1 MDAKIKRYITLIIHE
16 YANSMIH
23 SMLYEQQEPAAEA
36 PATSTPDTSAS
47 DTGPVEG
54 MVSAEEGMT
63 GESQGMSTDSGGGFG
78 GVGGIG
84 GGGGGGGGGE
94 SGDSGGDTGGDTGEG
109 STEETGAAP
118 ETSGPKADS
127 EDPVGSVVETAEQ
140 LANSTDNVANI
151 TKTLKASIQVN
162 FSNYADAWPI
172 VQQLKNSE
180 NETLRAVSRR
190 LALFIAGA

>member
-1 MDAKIKRYITLIIHE
+1 MIHE

-23 SMLYEQQEPAAEA
+23 SMLYEQQEPAAA
-36 PATSTPDTSAS
+36 PAASTPDTSTS

-54 MVSAEEGMT
+54 MTSPDEGMT
-63 GESQGMSTDSGGGFG
+63 GETEGMTTDSGGGFG
-78 GVGGIG
+78 GVGGLGGSAG
-84 GGGGGGGGGE
+84 GGGGG
-94 SGDSGGDTGGDTGEG
+94 DTDTGGGMDSEPTDEPK
-109 STEETGAAP
+109 AAP
-118 ETSGPKADS
+118 VDTAPKSDP
-127 EDPVGSVVETAEQ
+127 ENPVGSVVQTAQE

-162 FSNYADAWPI
+162 FRNYADAWPI